1 MRSLRKLSPKWVVSI
16 KSGLRGPCGRGSR
29 KSIEPEGM
37 EDTRKTR
44 PSKSTEQ
51 NSYEL
56 RDWSSKHKAE
66 RRLNQVLYIELLV

>member
-1 MRSLRKLSPKWVVSI
+1 MGCLHQIPPIRAQEIPQKRAWKDS
-16 KSGLRGPCGRGSR
+16 KSQ
-29 KSIEPEGM
+29 M

-66 RRLNQVLYIELLV
+66 RRLNQVLYVELLV